1 MNNIN
6 FESWANA
13 THSSYGNDP
22 TEYDIE
28 VDLCKRCDMYE
39 KWEDTDVCSDCIDE
53 LEEMQQI
60 SLCCGDSLH
69 VDTNRCTSCYEWS
82 ESEFE
87 EYCIDNNFNP
97 KTYKYEKK

>member
-22 TEYDIE
+22 TEHDID
-28 VDLCKRCDMYE
+28 VDLCKRCDMLTLEYG
-39 KWEDTDVCSDCIDE
+39 DFCIE
-53 LEEMQQI
+53 CIEEIEEMQQI
-60 SLCCGDSLH
+60 SLCCGDTLH

-82 ESEFE
+82 ESSFD
-87 EYCIDNNFNP
+87 EYCIENNFNP
-97 KTYKYEKK
+97 KTYRYEKK